1 MFSDTW
7 RFYKF
12 LVLLSVLQPFFTCPG
27 CSVKEDRDLCPCT
40 LVLEFP
46 DEDAERLQYGVT
58 VCLRGDS
65 DVEGGFSLCDTLLA
79 VRSASSASDET
90 SFGASNDDADS
101 LYDSCPN
108 VISGKLSFSYPV
120 PKGNLDLSIAYSE
133 NGFAGKLNASGR
145 WIEIEEGRPCPPI
158 WTYCE
163 KVSARADRV
172 TVPVRLHKNF
182 CRIDIQVRDVDGAE
196 FPFKLRV
203 RGNVNGYGLDG
214 KPARGDFLCDA
225 ERVET
230 EVAGTEPVLEGA
242 ESETVSEVAGSGHG
256 YAVTVPRQ
264 TDDSLILEIV
274 AGGGVAKSFAIG
286 NYIASSGYDWTS
298 ADLKDICLEI
308 DYARTVILFTID
320 KWTHSEQF
328 EVVI

>member
-1 MFSDTW
+1 MFSETW

-46 DEDAERLQYGVT
+46 REDAERLQDGVT
-58 VCLRGDS
+58 VCMRGYS
-65 DVEGGFSLCDTLLA
+65 DDVFSLCDTLLA
-79 VRSASSASDET
+79 GRVASSGVPDTVSD
-90 SFGASNDDADS
+90 
-101 LYDSCPN
+101 
-108 VISGKLSFSYPV
+108 KWSYSYVV
-120 PKGNLDLSIAYSE
+120 PKGDIDLAVAYSAD
-133 NGFAGKLNASGR
+133 GLAGELNSSGR
-145 WIEIEEGRPCPPI
+145 WIEIDEGRPCPSI
-158 WTYCE
+158 WTCCE

-182 CRIDIQVRDVDGAE
+182 CRIDIQVRDVDGEE

-214 KPARGDFLCDA
+214 KPARGAFLCDA
-225 ERVET
+225 ERSET
-230 EVAGTEPVLEGA
+230 EGSGPESDGDDSGTA
-242 ESETVSEVAGSGHG
+242 SENTGYGHG

-264 TDDSLILEIV
+264 TDDSMTLEIV
-274 AGGGVAKSFAIG
+274 TDDGAAKSFAIG
-286 NYIASSGYDWTS
+286 NYIAASGYDWTS

-308 DYARTVILFTID
+308 DYARTVISFTID

>member
-46 DEDAERLQYGVT
+46 REDAERLQEGVT
-58 VCLRGDS
+58 VCMRGYS
-65 DVEGGFSLCDTLLA
+65 DDGFSLCDTLLA
-79 VRSASSASDET
+79 GQPASGGASD
-90 SFGASNDDADS
+90 G
-101 LYDSCPN
+101 
-108 VISGKLSFSYPV
+108 ISYSYVV
-120 PKGNLDLSIAYSE
+120 PKGDIDLAVAYSAD
-133 NGFAGKLNASGR
+133 GLAGELNSSGK
-145 WIEIEEGRPCPPI
+145 WIEIDEGRPCPSI
-158 WTYCE
+158 WTCCE

-182 CRIDIQVRDVDGAE
+182 CRIDIQVRDVDGEE

-214 KPARGDFLCDA
+214 KPARGVFLCDA
-225 ERVET
+225 ESAET
-230 EVAGTEPVLEGA
+230 ESLGSGI
-242 ESETVSEVAGSGHG
+242 ESDGAGSGTASENTGYGHG

-274 AGGGVAKSFAIG
+274 TGDGVAKSFAIG

>member
-1 MFSDTW
+1 MFSETW

-46 DEDAERLQYGVT
+46 REDAERLHDGVT
-58 VCLRGDS
+58 VCMRGYS
-65 DVEGGFSLCDTLLA
+65 DDGFSLCDTLLA
-79 VRSASSASDET
+79 GQAASDGSPDT
-90 SFGASNDDADS
+90 
-101 LYDSCPN
+101 
-108 VISGKLSFSYPV
+108 ISDKGSYSYVV
-120 PKGNLDLSIAYSE
+120 PKGDIDLAVAYSAD
-133 NGFAGKLNASGR
+133 GLAGKLNSSGR
-145 WIEIEEGRPCPPI
+145 WIEIDEGRPCPSI
-158 WTYCE
+158 WTCCE

-182 CRIDIQVRDVDGAE
+182 CRIDIQVRDVDGEE

-214 KPARGDFLCDA
+214 KPARGAFLCDA
-225 ERVET
+225 ERSET
-230 EVAGTEPVLEGA
+230 EGSGTESDGDDSGTA
-242 ESETVSEVAGSGHG
+242 SESTGSRYG

-264 TDDSLILEIV
+264 TDDSLTLEIV
-274 AGGGVAKSFAIG
+274 TDDGVAKSFAIG
-286 NYIASSGYDWTS
+286 NYIAASGYDWTS
-298 ADLKDICLEI
+298 ADLNDICLEI
-308 DYARTVILFTID
+308 DYARTVI
-320 KWTHSEQF
+320 SF

>member
-1 MFSDTW
+1 MFSETW

-46 DEDAERLQYGVT
+46 GEDAERLQDGVT
-58 VCLRGDS
+58 VCMRGYSGGED
-65 DVEGGFSLCDTLLA
+65 GFSLCDTI
-79 VRSASSASDET
+79 STGQPASG
-90 SFGASNDDADS
+90 GAPDG
-101 LYDSCPN
+101 
-108 VISGKLSFSYPV
+108 VSYSYVV
-120 PKGNLDLSIAYSE
+120 PKGDIDLAVAYSAD
-133 NGFAGKLNASGR
+133 GLAGELNSSGK
-145 WIEIEEGRPCPPI
+145 WIEIDEGRPCPSI
-158 WTYCE
+158 WTCCE
-163 KVSARADRV
+163 KVSARSDRV

-182 CRIDIQVRDVDGAE
+182 CRIDIQVRDVDGEE

-214 KPARGDFLCDA
+214 KPARGAFLCDA
-225 ERVET
+225 ESAET
-230 EVAGTEPVLEGA
+230 EGSGFGTE
-242 ESETVSEVAGSGHG
+242 SEVSGSGTASENTGLGHG

-274 AGGGVAKSFAIG
+274 TCDGVAKSFAIG

-308 DYARTVILFTID
+308 DYARTVISFTID

>member
-1 MFSDTW
+1 MFSETW

-40 LVLEFP
+40 LVLEFHR
-46 DEDAERLQYGVT
+46 EDAERLQDGVT
-58 VCLRGDS
+58 VCMRGYS
-65 DVEGGFSLCDTLLA
+65 DDVFSLCDTLLA
-79 VRSASSASDET
+79 GRAASSGGPDTVS
-90 SFGASNDDADS
+90 
-101 LYDSCPN
+101 
-108 VISGKLSFSYPV
+108 VKWSYSYVV
-120 PKGNLDLSIAYSE
+120 PKGDIDLAVAYSAD
-133 NGFAGKLNASGR
+133 GLAGELNSSGR
-145 WIEIEEGRPCPPI
+145 WIEIDEGRPCPSI
-158 WTYCE
+158 WTCCE

-182 CRIDIQVRDVDGAE
+182 CRIDIQVRDVDGEE

-214 KPARGDFLCDA
+214 KPARGAFLCDA
-225 ERVET
+225 ERSET
-230 EVAGTEPVLEGA
+230 E
-242 ESETVSEVAGSGHG
+242 SAGSGHG

-274 AGGGVAKSFAIG
+274 TGDGVAKSFAIG

-308 DYARTVILFTID
+308 DYARTVISFTID

>member
-1 MFSDTW
+1 MFSETW

-40 LVLEFP
+40 LVLAFP
-46 DEDAERLQYGVT
+46 REDAERLQDGVT
-58 VCLRGDS
+58 VCMRGYS
-65 DVEGGFSLCDTLLA
+65 DDGFSLCDTLLA
-79 VRSASSASDET
+79 GQAASDGSPDT
-90 SFGASNDDADS
+90 
-101 LYDSCPN
+101 
-108 VISGKLSFSYPV
+108 ISDKGSYSYVV
-120 PKGNLDLSIAYSE
+120 PKGDIDLAVAYSAD
-133 NGFAGKLNASGR
+133 GLAGELNSSGR
-145 WIEIEEGRPCPPI
+145 WIEIDEGRPCPSI
-158 WTYCE
+158 WTCCE

-182 CRIDIQVRDVDGAE
+182 CRIDIQVRDVDGEE

-214 KPARGDFLCDA
+214 KPARGAFLCDA
-225 ERVET
+225 ERSET
-230 EVAGTEPVLEGA
+230 ESTGY
-242 ESETVSEVAGSGHG
+242 G

-264 TDDSLILEIV
+264 TDDSLTLEIV
-274 AGGGVAKSFAIG
+274 ISDGVAKSFAIG
-286 NYIASSGYDWTS
+286 NYIAASGYDWTS

-308 DYARTVILFTID
+308 DYARTVISFTID

>member
-1 MFSDTW
+1 MFSETW

-46 DEDAERLQYGVT
+46 GEDAEKLQEGVT
-58 VCLRGDS
+58 VCMRGYS
-65 DVEGGFSLCDTLLA
+65 DGDGLSLCDTLLA
-79 VRSASSASDET
+79 GQLASGGASD
-90 SFGASNDDADS
+90 G
-101 LYDSCPN
+101 
-108 VISGKLSFSYPV
+108 VSYSYVV
-120 PKGNLDLSIAYSE
+120 PKGDIDLAVAYSAD
-133 NGFAGKLNASGR
+133 GLAGELNSSGK
-145 WIEIEEGRPCPPI
+145 WIEIDEGRPCPSI
-158 WTYCE
+158 WTCCE

-182 CRIDIQVRDVDGAE
+182 CRIDIRVRDVDGEE

-214 KPARGDFLCDA
+214 KPARGAFLCDA
-225 ERVET
+225 ERSET
-230 EVAGTEPVLEGA
+230 EGSGTESDGDDSGTA
-242 ESETVSEVAGSGHG
+242 SESTGSGHG

-274 AGGGVAKSFAIG
+274 TGDGVAKSFAIG
-286 NYIASSGYDWTS
+286 NYIAASGYDWTS

-308 DYARTVILFTID
+308 DYARTVISFTID

>member
-1 MFSDTW
+1 MFSETW

-27 CSVKEDRDLCPCT
+27 CSVKEDRDLCPCI

-46 DEDAERLQYGVT
+46 REDAERLQDGVT
-58 VCLRGDS
+58 VCMRGYS
-65 DVEGGFSLCDTLLA
+65 DDGFSLCDTLLA
-79 VRSASSASDET
+79 GRTASSGGPD
-90 SFGASNDDADS
+90 
-101 LYDSCPN
+101 N
-108 VISGKLSFSYPV
+108 VSGKWSYSYVV
-120 PKGNLDLSIAYSE
+120 PKGDVDLAVSYSAD
-133 NGFAGKLNASGR
+133 GLAGKLNSSGR
-145 WIEIEEGRPCPPI
+145 WIEIDEGRPCPSI
-158 WTYCE
+158 WTCCE

-182 CRIDIQVRDVDGAE
+182 CRIDIQVRDVDGEE

-214 KPARGDFLCDA
+214 KPARGAFLCDA
-225 ERVET
+225 ERSET
-230 EVAGTEPVLEGA
+230 ESAGY
-242 ESETVSEVAGSGHG
+242 G

-264 TDDSLILEIV
+264 TDDSLTLEIV
-274 AGGGVAKSFAIG
+274 TGDGVAKSFAIG

-308 DYARTVILFTID
+308 DYARTVISFTID

>member
-1 MFSDTW
+1 MFSETW

-40 LVLEFP
+40 LVLEFHR
-46 DEDAERLQYGVT
+46 EDAERLQDGVT
-58 VCLRGDS
+58 VCMRGYS
-65 DVEGGFSLCDTLLA
+65 DAVFSLCDTLLA
-79 VRSASSASDET
+79 GRAASSGGPDTVS
-90 SFGASNDDADS
+90 
-101 LYDSCPN
+101 
-108 VISGKLSFSYPV
+108 VKWSYSYVV
-120 PKGNLDLSIAYSE
+120 PKGDIDLAVAYSAD
-133 NGFAGKLNASGR
+133 GLAGELNSSGR
-145 WIEIEEGRPCPPI
+145 WIEIDEGRPCPSI
-158 WTYCE
+158 WTCCE

-182 CRIDIQVRDVDGAE
+182 CRIDIQVRDVDGEE

-214 KPARGDFLCDA
+214 KPARGAFLCDA
-225 ERVET
+225 ERSET
-230 EVAGTEPVLEGA
+230 ESAGSGTESDGDDSGTA
-242 ESETVSEVAGSGHG
+242 SESTGYGHG

-274 AGGGVAKSFAIG
+274 TGDGVAKSFAIG
-286 NYIASSGYDWTS
+286 NYIAASGYDWTS

-308 DYARTVILFTID
+308 DYARTVVSFTID

>member
-1 MFSDTW
+1 MFSETW

-27 CSVKEDRDLCPCT
+27 CSVKEDRDLCPCA

-46 DEDAERLQYGVT
+46 REDAERLQDGVT
-58 VCLRGDS
+58 VCMRGYS
-65 DVEGGFSLCDTLLA
+65 DDVFSLCDTLLA
-79 VRSASSASDET
+79 GRAASSGGPDTISDN
-90 SFGASNDDADS
+90 G
-101 LYDSCPN
+101 
-108 VISGKLSFSYPV
+108 SYSYVV
-120 PKGNLDLSIAYSE
+120 PKGDIDLAVAYSAD
-133 NGFAGKLNASGR
+133 GLAGELNSSGR
-145 WIEIEEGRPCPPI
+145 WIEIDEGRPCPSI
-158 WTYCE
+158 WTCCE

-214 KPARGDFLCDA
+214 KPARGAFLCDA
-225 ERVET
+225 ERSET
-230 EVAGTEPVLEGA
+230 E
-242 ESETVSEVAGSGHG
+242 SAGSGHG

-264 TDDSLILEIV
+264 TDDSLTLEIV
-274 AGGGVAKSFAIG
+274 TGDGVAKSFAIG
-286 NYIASSGYDWTS
+286 NYIAASGYDWTS

-308 DYARTVILFTID
+308 DYARTVISFTID

>member
-1 MFSDTW
+1 MFSETW

-46 DEDAERLQYGVT
+46 REDEERLQDGVT
-58 VCLRGDS
+58 VCMRGYS
-65 DVEGGFSLCDTLLA
+65 DDGFSLCDTLLA
-79 VRSASSASDET
+79 GRAASSGGPDTVSD
-90 SFGASNDDADS
+90 
-101 LYDSCPN
+101 
-108 VISGKLSFSYPV
+108 KWSYSYVV
-120 PKGNLDLSIAYSE
+120 PKRDVDLAVAYSAD
-133 NGFAGKLNASGR
+133 GLAGELNSSGR
-145 WIEIEEGRPCPPI
+145 WIEIDEGRPCPSI
-158 WTYCE
+158 WTCCE

-182 CRIDIQVRDVDGAE
+182 CRIDIQIRDVDGEE

-214 KPARGDFLCDA
+214 KPARGAFLCDA
-225 ERVET
+225 ERSET
-230 EVAGTEPVLEGA
+230 ESAGSGTA
-242 ESETVSEVAGSGHG
+242 SESTGSGHG

-264 TDDSLILEIV
+264 TDDSLTLEIV
-274 AGGGVAKSFAIG
+274 TDDGVAKSFAIG
-286 NYIASSGYDWTS
+286 NYIAASGYDWTS

-308 DYARTVILFTID
+308 DYARTVISFTID

>member
-1 MFSDTW
+1 MFSETW

-46 DEDAERLQYGVT
+46 REDAERLQDGVT
-58 VCLRGDS
+58 VCMRGYS
-65 DVEGGFSLCDTLLA
+65 DDGFSLCDALLA
-79 VRSASSASDET
+79 GQAASDGGPDT
-90 SFGASNDDADS
+90 
-101 LYDSCPN
+101 
-108 VISGKLSFSYPV
+108 VSGKWSYSYVV
-120 PKGNLDLSIAYSE
+120 PKGDIDLAVAYSAD
-133 NGFAGKLNASGR
+133 GLAGELNSSGR
-145 WIEIEEGRPCPPI
+145 WIEIDEGRPCPSI
-158 WTYCE
+158 WTCCE

-214 KPARGDFLCDA
+214 KPARGAFLCDA
-225 ERVET
+225 ERSET
-230 EVAGTEPVLEGA
+230 ESAGSGTESDGDDSGTA
-242 ESETVSEVAGSGHG
+242 SESTGYGHG

-264 TDDSLILEIV
+264 TDDSMILEIV
-274 AGGGVAKSFAIG
+274 TGDGVAKSFAIG

-308 DYARTVILFTID
+308 DYARTVISFTID

>member
-40 LVLEFP
+40 LVLEFLG
-46 DEDAERLQYGVT
+46 EDAERLQDGVT
-58 VCLRGDS
+58 VCMRGYS
-65 DVEGGFSLCDTLLA
+65 DDGFSLCDTLLA
-79 VRSASSASDET
+79 GQPASG
-90 SFGASNDDADS
+90 GAPDG
-101 LYDSCPN
+101 
-108 VISGKLSFSYPV
+108 VSYSYVV
-120 PKGNLDLSIAYSE
+120 PKGDIDLAVAYSAD
-133 NGFAGKLNASGR
+133 GLAGELNSSGR
-145 WIEIEEGRPCPPI
+145 WIEIDEGRPCPSI
-158 WTYCE
+158 WTCCE

-172 TVPVRLHKNF
+172 TVPARLHKNF
-182 CRIDIQVRDVDGAE
+182 CRIDIQVRDVDGE
-196 FPFKLRV
+196 DFPFKLRV
-203 RGNVNGYGLDG
+203 GGNVNGYGLDG
-214 KPARGDFLCDA
+214 KPARGAFLCDA
-225 ERVET
+225 ESAET
-230 EVAGTEPVLEGA
+230 EGSGFGTE
-242 ESETVSEVAGSGHG
+242 SEVPGSGTASESTGSRHG

-264 TDDSLILEIV
+264 TDDSLTLEIV
-274 AGGGVAKSFAIG
+274 TGNGVAKSFAIG
-286 NYIASSGYDWTS
+286 NYIASSGYDWAS

>member
-1 MFSDTW
+1 MFSETW

-46 DEDAERLQYGVT
+46 REDAERLQDGVT
-58 VCLRGDS
+58 VCMRGYS
-65 DVEGGFSLCDTLLA
+65 DDAFSLCDTLLA
-79 VRSASSASDET
+79 GRAASSGGPDT
-90 SFGASNDDADS
+90 
-101 LYDSCPN
+101 
-108 VISGKLSFSYPV
+108 VSGKWSYSYVV
-120 PKGNLDLSIAYSE
+120 PKGDIDLAVAYSAD
-133 NGFAGKLNASGR
+133 GLAGELNSSGI
-145 WIEIEEGRPCPPI
+145 WIVIDDGRPCPSI
-158 WTYCE
+158 WTCCE

-182 CRIDIQVRDVDGAE
+182 CRIDIQVRDVDGEE

-214 KPARGDFLCDA
+214 KPARGAFLCDA
-225 ERVET
+225 ERSET
-230 EVAGTEPVLEGA
+230 ESTGY
-242 ESETVSEVAGSGHG
+242 G

-264 TDDSLILEIV
+264 TDDSLTLEIV
-274 AGGGVAKSFAIG
+274 TDDGVAKSFAIG
-286 NYIASSGYDWTS
+286 NYIAASGYDWTS

-308 DYARTVILFTID
+308 DYARTVISFTID

>member
-1 MFSDTW
+1 MFSETW

-46 DEDAERLQYGVT
+46 REDAERLQDGVT
-58 VCLRGDS
+58 VCMRGYS
-65 DVEGGFSLCDTLLA
+65 DDGFSLCDTPLA
-79 VRSASSASDET
+79 GQAASDGSPDT
-90 SFGASNDDADS
+90 VSDKG
-101 LYDSCPN
+101 
-108 VISGKLSFSYPV
+108 SYSYVV
-120 PKGNLDLSIAYSE
+120 PKGDIDLAVAYSAD
-133 NGFAGKLNASGR
+133 GLAGELNSSRR
-145 WIEIEEGRPCPPI
+145 WIEIDEGRPCPSI
-158 WTYCE
+158 WTCCE

-182 CRIDIQVRDVDGAE
+182 CRIDIQVRDVDGEE

-214 KPARGDFLCDA
+214 KPARGAFLCDA
-225 ERVET
+225 ERSET
-230 EVAGTEPVLEGA
+230 ESAGSGTESDGNDSGTA
-242 ESETVSEVAGSGHG
+242 SESTGSGHG

-274 AGGGVAKSFAIG
+274 TDDGVAKSFAIG

-308 DYARTVILFTID
+308 DYARTVISFTID

>member
-1 MFSDTW
+1 MFSETW

-27 CSVKEDRDLCPCT
+27 CSVKEDRDLCPCA

-46 DEDAERLQYGVT
+46 REDAERLQDGVT
-58 VCLRGDS
+58 VCMRGYS
-65 DVEGGFSLCDTLLA
+65 DDGFSLCDTLLA
-79 VRSASSASDET
+79 GQPASGRASD
-90 SFGASNDDADS
+90 
-101 LYDSCPN
+101 C
-108 VISGKLSFSYPV
+108 VSYSYVV
-120 PKGNLDLSIAYSE
+120 PKGDIDLAVAYSAD
-133 NGFAGKLNASGR
+133 GLAGELNSSGI
-145 WIEIEEGRPCPPI
+145 WIEIDEGRPCPSI
-158 WTYCE
+158 WTCCG
-163 KVSARADRV
+163 KVSARADMV

-182 CRIDIQVRDVDGAE
+182 CRIDIQVRDVDGEE

-214 KPARGDFLCDA
+214 KPALGAFLCDA
-225 ERVET
+225 ERSET
-230 EVAGTEPVLEGA
+230 ESAGSGTESDGDDSGA
-242 ESETVSEVAGSGHG
+242 ASESTGYGHG

-264 TDDSLILEIV
+264 TDDSLTLEIV
-274 AGGGVAKSFAIG
+274 TDDGVAKSFAIG
-286 NYIASSGYDWTS
+286 NYISASGYDWTS

-308 DYARTVILFTID
+308 DYARTVISFTID

>member
-1 MFSDTW
+1 MFSETW

-46 DEDAERLQYGVT
+46 GEDAERLHEGVT
-58 VCLRGDS
+58 VCMRGYS
-65 DVEGGFSLCDTLLA
+65 DGFSLCDTLA
-79 VRSASSASDET
+79 GQPV
-90 SFGASNDDADS
+90 
-101 LYDSCPN
+101 
-108 VISGKLSFSYPV
+108 SGRAPDGVSYSYVV
-120 PKGNLDLSIAYSE
+120 PKGDIDLAVAYSAD
-133 NGFAGKLNASGR
+133 GLAGELNSSGK
-145 WIEIEEGRPCPPI
+145 WIEIDEGRPCPSI
-158 WTYCE
+158 WTCCE

-182 CRIDIQVRDVDGAE
+182 CRIDIQVRDVDGE
-196 FPFKLRV
+196 DFPFKLRV

-214 KPARGDFLCDA
+214 KPARGAFLCDA
-225 ERVET
+225 ESAET
-230 EVAGTEPVLEGA
+230 EGTGFGTE
-242 ESETVSEVAGSGHG
+242 SEVPGSGTASESTVSGHG

-264 TDDSLILEIV
+264 TDDSLTLEIV
-274 AGGGVAKSFAIG
+274 TGDGVAKSFAIG
-286 NYIASSGYDWTS
+286 NYIAASGYDWAS

-308 DYARTVILFTID
+308 DYARTVISFTID

>member
-1 MFSDTW
+1 MFSETW

-46 DEDAERLQYGVT
+46 REDAERLQDGVT
-58 VCLRGDS
+58 VCMRGYS
-65 DVEGGFSLCDTLLA
+65 DDGFSLCDTLLA
-79 VRSASSASDET
+79 GQPASGGASD
-90 SFGASNDDADS
+90 G
-101 LYDSCPN
+101 
-108 VISGKLSFSYPV
+108 VSYSYVV
-120 PKGNLDLSIAYSE
+120 PKGDVDLAVAYSAD
-133 NGFAGKLNASGR
+133 GLAGELNSSGR
-145 WIEIEEGRPCPPI
+145 WIEIDEGRPCPSI
-158 WTYCE
+158 WTCCE

-182 CRIDIQVRDVDGAE
+182 CRIDIQVRDVDGEE

-214 KPARGDFLCDA
+214 KPARGAFLCDA
-225 ERVET
+225 ERSET
-230 EVAGTEPVLEGA
+230 ENTGSGTESDGDDSGTA
-242 ESETVSEVAGSGHG
+242 SESTGYGHG

-264 TDDSLILEIV
+264 TDDSLTLEIV
-274 AGGGVAKSFAIG
+274 TDDGVAKSFAIG
-286 NYIASSGYDWTS
+286 NYIAASGYDWTS

-308 DYARTVILFTID
+308 DYARTVISFTID

>member
-1 MFSDTW
+1 MFSETW

-46 DEDAERLQYGVT
+46 REDAERLQDGVT
-58 VCLRGDS
+58 VSMRGYS
-65 DVEGGFSLCDTLLA
+65 DDGFSLCDTLLA
-79 VRSASSASDET
+79 GQAASDGSPDT
-90 SFGASNDDADS
+90 
-101 LYDSCPN
+101 
-108 VISGKLSFSYPV
+108 ISDKGSYSYVV
-120 PKGNLDLSIAYSE
+120 PKGDIDLAVAYSAD
-133 NGFAGKLNASGR
+133 GLAGELNSSGR
-145 WIEIEEGRPCPPI
+145 WIEIDEGRPCPSI
-158 WTYCE
+158 WTCCE

-182 CRIDIQVRDVDGAE
+182 CRIDIQVRDVDGEE

-214 KPARGDFLCDA
+214 KPARGAFLCDA
-225 ERVET
+225 ERSET
-230 EVAGTEPVLEGA
+230 ESAGSGTESDGDDSGTA
-242 ESETVSEVAGSGHG
+242 SENAGSGHG

-264 TDDSLILEIV
+264 TDDSLTLEIV
-274 AGGGVAKSFAIG
+274 TGDGVAKSFAIG
-286 NYIASSGYDWTS
+286 NYIAASGYDWTS

-308 DYARTVILFTID
+308 DYARTVISFTID

>member
-1 MFSDTW
+1 MFSETW

-46 DEDAERLQYGVT
+46 REDAERLQDGVT
-58 VCLRGDS
+58 VCMRGYS
-65 DVEGGFSLCDTLLA
+65 DDVFSLCDTLLA
-79 VRSASSASDET
+79 GQAASDGSPDT
-90 SFGASNDDADS
+90 
-101 LYDSCPN
+101 
-108 VISGKLSFSYPV
+108 ISDKGSYSYVV
-120 PKGNLDLSIAYSE
+120 PKGDIDLAVAYSAD
-133 NGFAGKLNASGR
+133 GLAGELNSSGR
-145 WIEIEEGRPCPPI
+145 WIEIDEGRPCPSI
-158 WTYCE
+158 WTCCE

-182 CRIDIQVRDVDGAE
+182 CRIDIQVRDVDGEE

-214 KPARGDFLCDA
+214 KPARGTFLCDA
-225 ERVET
+225 ERSET
-230 EVAGTEPVLEGA
+230 ESAGSGTESDGDDSGTA
-242 ESETVSEVAGSGHG
+242 SESTGYGHG

-264 TDDSLILEIV
+264 TDDSLTLEIV
-274 AGGGVAKSFAIG
+274 TDDGVAKSFAIG
-286 NYIASSGYDWTS
+286 NYIAASGYDWTS

-308 DYARTVILFTID
+308 DYARTVISFTID

>member
-1 MFSDTW
+1 MRGYSD
-7 RFYKF
+7 
-12 LVLLSVLQPFFTCPG
+12 
-27 CSVKEDRDLCPCT
+27 
-40 LVLEFP
+40 
-46 DEDAERLQYGVT
+46 
-58 VCLRGDS
+58 GD
-65 DVEGGFSLCDTLLA
+65 GFSLCDTLLA
-79 VRSASSASDET
+79 GQLASGGASD
-90 SFGASNDDADS
+90 G
-101 LYDSCPN
+101 
-108 VISGKLSFSYPV
+108 VSYSYVV
-120 PKGNLDLSIAYSE
+120 PKGDIDLSVAYSAD
-133 NGFAGKLNASGR
+133 GLAGELNSSGK
-145 WIEIEEGRPCPPI
+145 WIEIDEGRPCPSI
-158 WTYCE
+158 WTCCE

-182 CRIDIQVRDVDGAE
+182 CRIDIQVRDVDGEE

-214 KPARGDFLCDA
+214 KPARGAFLCGA
-225 ERVET
+225 ERTET
-230 EVAGTEPVLEGA
+230 EGSGTESDGDDSGTA
-242 ESETVSEVAGSGHG
+242 SESTGYGYG

-264 TDDSLILEIV
+264 TDDSLTLEIV
-274 AGGGVAKSFAIG
+274 TGDGVAKSFAIG

>member
-1 MFSDTW
+1 MFSETW

-46 DEDAERLQYGVT
+46 GEDAERLQEGVT
-58 VCLRGDS
+58 VCMRGYSGGD
-65 DVEGGFSLCDTLLA
+65 GFSLCDTLLA
-79 VRSASSASDET
+79 GQPASGGASD
-90 SFGASNDDADS
+90 G
-101 LYDSCPN
+101 
-108 VISGKLSFSYPV
+108 VSYSYVV
-120 PKGNLDLSIAYSE
+120 PKGDIDLAVAYSAD
-133 NGFAGKLNASGR
+133 GLAGELNSSGR
-145 WIEIEEGRPCPPI
+145 WIEIDEGRPCPSI
-158 WTYCE
+158 WTCCE
-163 KVSARADRV
+163 KVSARVDRV

-182 CRIDIQVRDVDGAE
+182 CRIDIQVRDVDGEE

-214 KPARGDFLCDA
+214 KPARGAFLCDVKNA
-225 ERVET
+225 ET
-230 EVAGTEPVLEGA
+230 EGSGTE
-242 ESETVSEVAGSGHG
+242 SEVPGSGTASESTGSRHG

-274 AGGGVAKSFAIG
+274 TGDGVAKSFAIG
-286 NYIASSGYDWTS
+286 NYIASSGYDWAS

>member
-1 MFSDTW
+1 MFSETW

-46 DEDAERLQYGVT
+46 REDAERLQDGVT
-58 VCLRGDS
+58 VCMRGYS
-65 DVEGGFSLCDTLLA
+65 DDGFYLCDTLLA
-79 VRSASSASDET
+79 GRAASSGGPDT
-90 SFGASNDDADS
+90 
-101 LYDSCPN
+101 
-108 VISGKLSFSYPV
+108 VSGKWSYSYVV
-120 PKGNLDLSIAYSE
+120 PKGDIDLAVAYSAD
-133 NGFAGKLNASGR
+133 GLAGELNSSGI
-145 WIEIEEGRPCPPI
+145 WIEIDEGRPCPSI
-158 WTYCE
+158 WTCCE

-182 CRIDIQVRDVDGAE
+182 CRIDIQVRDVDGEE

-214 KPARGDFLCDA
+214 KPARGAFLCDA
-225 ERVET
+225 ERSET
-230 EVAGTEPVLEGA
+230 ESAGSGTESDGDDSGTA
-242 ESETVSEVAGSGHG
+242 SESTGSGHG

-264 TDDSLILEIV
+264 TDDSLTLEIV
-274 AGGGVAKSFAIG
+274 TGDGVAKSFAIG
-286 NYIASSGYDWTS
+286 NYIAASGYDWTS

-308 DYARTVILFTID
+308 DYARTVISFTID

>member
-1 MFSDTW
+1 MFSETW

-46 DEDAERLQYGVT
+46 REDAECLQNGVT
-58 VCLRGDS
+58 VCMRGYS
-65 DVEGGFSLCDTLLA
+65 DDGFSLCDTLLA
-79 VRSASSASDET
+79 GRAASSGGPDT
-90 SFGASNDDADS
+90 
-101 LYDSCPN
+101 
-108 VISGKLSFSYPV
+108 VSGKWSYSYVV
-120 PKGNLDLSIAYSE
+120 PKGDVDLAVAYSAD
-133 NGFAGKLNASGR
+133 GLAGELNSSGI
-145 WIEIEEGRPCPPI
+145 WIEIDEGRPCPTI
-158 WTYCE
+158 WTCCE

-182 CRIDIQVRDVDGAE
+182 CRIYIQVRDVDGEE

-214 KPARGDFLCDA
+214 KPARGAFICDA
-225 ERVET
+225 ERSET
-230 EVAGTEPVLEGA
+230 ESSGTESDGDDSGTA
-242 ESETVSEVAGSGHG
+242 SESTGYG

-264 TDDSLILEIV
+264 TDDSLTLEIV
-274 AGGGVAKSFAIG
+274 TGDGVAKSFAIG
-286 NYIASSGYDWTS
+286 NYIAASGYDWTS

-308 DYARTVILFTID
+308 DYARTVISFTID

>member
-1 MFSDTW
+1 MFSETW

-27 CSVKEDRDLCPCT
+27 CSVKEDRDLCPCA

-46 DEDAERLQYGVT
+46 REDAERLQDGVT
-58 VCLRGDS
+58 VCMRGYFG
-65 DVEGGFSLCDTLLA
+65 DVFSLCDTLLA
-79 VRSASSASDET
+79 GQTASSGGPDT
-90 SFGASNDDADS
+90 
-101 LYDSCPN
+101 
-108 VISGKLSFSYPV
+108 VSGKWSYSYVV
-120 PKGNLDLSIAYSE
+120 PKGEVDLAVAYSAD
-133 NGFAGKLNASGR
+133 GLAGELNSSGR
-145 WIEIEEGRPCPPI
+145 WIEIDEGRPCPSI
-158 WTYCE
+158 WTCCE

-182 CRIDIQVRDVDGAE
+182 CRIDIQVRDVDGEE

-225 ERVET
+225 ERSET
-230 EVAGTEPVLEGA
+230 ESAGSGTESDGDDSGTA
-242 ESETVSEVAGSGHG
+242 SESTGYGHG

-264 TDDSLILEIV
+264 TDDSLTLEIV
-274 AGGGVAKSFAIG
+274 TDDGVAKSFAIG
-286 NYIASSGYDWTS
+286 NYIAASGYDWTS

-308 DYARTVILFTID
+308 DYARTVISFTID

>member
-1 MFSDTW
+1 MFSETW

-27 CSVKEDRDLCPCT
+27 CSVKEDRDLCPCA

-46 DEDAERLQYGVT
+46 REDAERLRDGVT
-58 VCLRGDS
+58 VCMRGYS
-65 DVEGGFSLCDTLLA
+65 DDVFSLCDTLLA
-79 VRSASSASDET
+79 GRAASSGGLDT
-90 SFGASNDDADS
+90 
-101 LYDSCPN
+101 
-108 VISGKLSFSYPV
+108 VSGKWSYSYVV
-120 PKGNLDLSIAYSE
+120 PKGDIDLAVAYSAD
-133 NGFAGKLNASGR
+133 GLAGELNSSGR
-145 WIEIEEGRPCPPI
+145 WIEIDEGRPCPSI
-158 WTYCE
+158 WTCCE

-182 CRIDIQVRDVDGAE
+182 CRIDIQVRDVDGEE

-214 KPARGDFLCDA
+214 RPARGAFLCDA
-225 ERVET
+225 ERSET
-230 EVAGTEPVLEGA
+230 E
-242 ESETVSEVAGSGHG
+242 SAGSGHG

-274 AGGGVAKSFAIG
+274 TGDGVAKSFAIG

-308 DYARTVILFTID
+308 DYARTVISFTID

>member
-1 MFSDTW
+1 MFSETW

-27 CSVKEDRDLCPCT
+27 CSVKEDRDLCPCA

-46 DEDAERLQYGVT
+46 RADAERLQDGVT
-58 VCLRGDS
+58 VCMRGYS
-65 DVEGGFSLCDTLLA
+65 DDVFSLCDTLLA
-79 VRSASSASDET
+79 GQAASSGGPDT
-90 SFGASNDDADS
+90 
-101 LYDSCPN
+101 
-108 VISGKLSFSYPV
+108 VSGKWSYSYVV
-120 PKGNLDLSIAYSE
+120 PKGDIDLAVAYSAD
-133 NGFAGKLNASGR
+133 GLAGELNSSGI
-145 WIEIEEGRPCPPI
+145 WIEIDEGRPCPSI
-158 WTYCE
+158 WTCCE

-182 CRIDIQVRDVDGAE
+182 CRIDIQVRDVDGEE

-214 KPARGDFLCDA
+214 KPARGAFLCDA
-225 ERVET
+225 ERSET
-230 EVAGTEPVLEGA
+230 EGSGTA
-242 ESETVSEVAGSGHG
+242 SESTGYGHG

-264 TDDSLILEIV
+264 TDDSLTLEIV
-274 AGGGVAKSFAIG
+274 TDDGVAKSFAIG
-286 NYIASSGYDWTS
+286 NYIAASGYDWTS

-308 DYARTVILFTID
+308 DYARTVISFTID

>member
-1 MFSDTW
+1 MFSETW

-46 DEDAERLQYGVT
+46 GEDAERLQEGVT
-58 VCLRGDS
+58 VCMRGYS
-65 DVEGGFSLCDTLLA
+65 DGDGFSLCDTISTGQ
-79 VRSASSASDET
+79 SASGGVSD
-90 SFGASNDDADS
+90 G
-101 LYDSCPN
+101 
-108 VISGKLSFSYPV
+108 VSYSYVV
-120 PKGNLDLSIAYSE
+120 PKGDIDLAVAYSAD
-133 NGFAGKLNASGR
+133 GLAGELNSSGK
-145 WIEIEEGRPCPPI
+145 WIEIDERRPCPSI
-158 WTYCE
+158 WTCCE

-182 CRIDIQVRDVDGAE
+182 CRIDIQVRDVDGEE

-214 KPARGDFLCDA
+214 KPARGAFLCDA
-225 ERVET
+225 ESAET
-230 EVAGTEPVLEGA
+230 EGSGTE
-242 ESETVSEVAGSGHG
+242 SEVPGSGTASENTGSGHG

-274 AGGGVAKSFAIG
+274 TGDGVAKSFAIG

-308 DYARTVILFTID
+308 DYARTVISFTID

>member
-1 MFSDTW
+1 MFSETL

-46 DEDAERLQYGVT
+46 REDAERLQDGVT
-58 VCLRGDS
+58 VCMRGYS
-65 DVEGGFSLCDTLLA
+65 DDGFSLCDTLLA
-79 VRSASSASDET
+79 GQPASGGASD
-90 SFGASNDDADS
+90 G
-101 LYDSCPN
+101 
-108 VISGKLSFSYPV
+108 VSYSYVV
-120 PKGNLDLSIAYSE
+120 PKGDVDLAVAYSAD
-133 NGFAGKLNASGR
+133 GLAGELNSSGR
-145 WIEIEEGRPCPPI
+145 WIEIDEGRPCPSI
-158 WTYCE
+158 WTCCE

-182 CRIDIQVRDVDGAE
+182 CRIDIQVRDVDGEE

-214 KPARGDFLCDA
+214 KPARGAFLCDA
-225 ERVET
+225 ERSET
-230 EVAGTEPVLEGA
+230 ENTGSGTESDGDDSGTA
-242 ESETVSEVAGSGHG
+242 SESTGYGHG

-264 TDDSLILEIV
+264 TDDSLTLEIV
-274 AGGGVAKSFAIG
+274 TDDGVAKSFAIG
-286 NYIASSGYDWTS
+286 NYIAASGYDWTS

-308 DYARTVILFTID
+308 DYARTVISFTIY

>member
-1 MFSDTW
+1 MFSETW

-46 DEDAERLQYGVT
+46 REDAERLQDGVT
-58 VCLRGDS
+58 VCMRGYS
-65 DVEGGFSLCDTLLA
+65 DDVFSLCDTLLA
-79 VRSASSASDET
+79 GRAASSGGPDT
-90 SFGASNDDADS
+90 
-101 LYDSCPN
+101 
-108 VISGKLSFSYPV
+108 VSGKWSYSYVV
-120 PKGNLDLSIAYSE
+120 PKGDIDLAVAYSAD
-133 NGFAGKLNASGR
+133 GLAGKLNSSGR
-145 WIEIEEGRPCPPI
+145 WIEIDEGRPCPSI
-158 WTYCE
+158 WTCCE

-182 CRIDIQVRDVDGAE
+182 CRIDIQVRDVDGEE

-214 KPARGDFLCDA
+214 KPARGAFLCDA
-225 ERVET
+225 ERSET
-230 EVAGTEPVLEGA
+230 ESA
-242 ESETVSEVAGSGHG
+242 GHG

-264 TDDSLILEIV
+264 TDDSLTLEIV
-274 AGGGVAKSFAIG
+274 TGDGVAKSFAIG
-286 NYIASSGYDWTS
+286 NYIAASGYDWTS

-308 DYARTVILFTID
+308 DYARTVISFTID

>member
-1 MFSDTW
+1 MFSETW

-46 DEDAERLQYGVT
+46 REDAERLQDGVT
-58 VCLRGDS
+58 VCMRGYS
-65 DVEGGFSLCDTLLA
+65 DDGFSLCDTLLA
-79 VRSASSASDET
+79 GRSASSGGLDTVSD
-90 SFGASNDDADS
+90 
-101 LYDSCPN
+101 
-108 VISGKLSFSYPV
+108 KWSYSYVV
-120 PKGNLDLSIAYSE
+120 PKGDIDLAVAYSAD
-133 NGFAGKLNASGR
+133 GLAGELNSSGI
-145 WIEIEEGRPCPPI
+145 WIEIDEGRPCPSI
-158 WTYCE
+158 WTCCE

-214 KPARGDFLCDA
+214 KPARGAFLCDA
-225 ERVET
+225 ERSET
-230 EVAGTEPVLEGA
+230 EGSGTA
-242 ESETVSEVAGSGHG
+242 SESTGYGHG

-264 TDDSLILEIV
+264 TDDSLTLEIV
-274 AGGGVAKSFAIG
+274 TDDGVAKSFAIG
-286 NYIASSGYDWTS
+286 NYIAASGYDWTS

-308 DYARTVILFTID
+308 DYARTVISFTID

>member
-1 MFSDTW
+1 MFSETW

-46 DEDAERLQYGVT
+46 SEDAERLQDGVT
-58 VCLRGDS
+58 VCMRGYS
-65 DVEGGFSLCDTLLA
+65 DDGFSLCDTLLA
-79 VRSASSASDET
+79 GRAASSGGPDT
-90 SFGASNDDADS
+90 
-101 LYDSCPN
+101 
-108 VISGKLSFSYPV
+108 VSGKWSYSYVV
-120 PKGNLDLSIAYSE
+120 PKGEVDLAVAYSAD
-133 NGFAGKLNASGR
+133 GLAGELNSSGR
-145 WIEIEEGRPCPPI
+145 WIEIDEGRPCPSI
-158 WTYCE
+158 WTCCE

-182 CRIDIQVRDVDGAE
+182 CRIDIQVRDVDGEE

-214 KPARGDFLCDA
+214 KPARGAFLCDA
-225 ERVET
+225 ERSET
-230 EVAGTEPVLEGA
+230 ESAGY
-242 ESETVSEVAGSGHG
+242 G
-256 YAVTVPRQ
+256 YAVSVPRQ
-264 TDDSLILEIV
+264 TDDSLTLEIV
-274 AGGGVAKSFAIG
+274 TDDGVAKSFAIG
-286 NYIASSGYDWTS
+286 NYIAASGYDWTS

-308 DYARTVILFTID
+308 DYARTVISFTID

>member
-1 MFSDTW
+1 MFSETW

-46 DEDAERLQYGVT
+46 NEDAERLQDGVT
-58 VCLRGDS
+58 VCMRGYS
-65 DVEGGFSLCDTLLA
+65 DDGFSLCDTLLA
-79 VRSASSASDET
+79 GQAASSGGLDT
-90 SFGASNDDADS
+90 
-101 LYDSCPN
+101 
-108 VISGKLSFSYPV
+108 VSGKGAYSYVV
-120 PKGNLDLSIAYSE
+120 PKGDIDLAVAYSAD
-133 NGFAGKLNASGR
+133 GLAGELNSSGR
-145 WIEIEEGRPCPPI
+145 WIEIDEGRPCPSI
-158 WTYCE
+158 WTCCE

-182 CRIDIQVRDVDGAE
+182 CRIDIQVRDVDGE
-196 FPFKLRV
+196 KFPFKLRV

-214 KPARGDFLCDA
+214 KPARGAFLCDA
-225 ERVET
+225 ERSET
-230 EVAGTEPVLEGA
+230 ESAGSGTESDGDDSGTA
-242 ESETVSEVAGSGHG
+242 SESTGYGHG

-264 TDDSLILEIV
+264 TDDSLTLEIV
-274 AGGGVAKSFAIG
+274 TGDGVAKSFAIG
-286 NYIASSGYDWTS
+286 NYIAASGYDWTS

-308 DYARTVILFTID
+308 DYARTVISFTID

>member
-1 MFSDTW
+1 MFSETW

-46 DEDAERLQYGVT
+46 REDADCLQDGVT
-58 VCLRGDS
+58 VCMRGYS
-65 DVEGGFSLCDTLLA
+65 DDGFSLCDTLLA
-79 VRSASSASDET
+79 GQAASD
-90 SFGASNDDADS
+90 GS
-101 LYDSCPN
+101 LDT
-108 VISGKLSFSYPV
+108 ISDKWSYSYVV
-120 PKGNLDLSIAYSE
+120 PKGDIDLAVAYSAD
-133 NGFAGKLNASGR
+133 GLAGELNSSGK
-145 WIEIEEGRPCPPI
+145 WIEIDEGRPCPSI
-158 WTYCE
+158 WTCCE

-182 CRIDIQVRDVDGAE
+182 CRIDIQVRDVDGEE

-214 KPARGDFLCDA
+214 KPARGAFLCDA
-225 ERVET
+225 ERAET
-230 EVAGTEPVLEGA
+230 EGSGFGTE
-242 ESETVSEVAGSGHG
+242 SEVPGSGYG

-264 TDDSLILEIV
+264 TDDSLILEV
-274 AGGGVAKSFAIG
+274 VTGDGVSKSFAIG

>member
-1 MFSDTW
+1 MFSETW

-46 DEDAERLQYGVT
+46 REDAERLQDGVT
-58 VCLRGDS
+58 VCMRGCS
-65 DVEGGFSLCDTLLA
+65 DDGFSLCDTLLA
-79 VRSASSASDET
+79 GRAASSGGPDTVSD
-90 SFGASNDDADS
+90 
-101 LYDSCPN
+101 
-108 VISGKLSFSYPV
+108 KWSYSYVV
-120 PKGNLDLSIAYSE
+120 PKGDIDMAVAYSAD
-133 NGFAGKLNASGR
+133 GLAGELNSSGR
-145 WIEIEEGRPCPPI
+145 WMEIDEGRPCPSI
-158 WTYCE
+158 WTCCE

-172 TVPVRLHKNF
+172 IVPVRLHKNF
-182 CRIDIQVRDVDGAE
+182 CRIDIQVRDVDGEE

-214 KPARGDFLCDA
+214 KPALGAFLCDA
-225 ERVET
+225 ERSET
-230 EVAGTEPVLEGA
+230 ESAGY
-242 ESETVSEVAGSGHG
+242 G

-264 TDDSLILEIV
+264 TDDSLTLEIV
-274 AGGGVAKSFAIG
+274 TDDGVAKSFAIG
-286 NYIASSGYDWTS
+286 NYIAASGYDWTS

-308 DYARTVILFTID
+308 DYARTVISFTID

>member
-46 DEDAERLQYGVT
+46 GEDAERLQDGVT
-58 VCLRGDS
+58 VCMRGYS
-65 DVEGGFSLCDTLLA
+65 DGDGFSLCDTLLA
-79 VRSASSASDET
+79 GRAASGGASDGVSYSYVVPKEDIDLAVAY
-90 SFGASNDDADS
+90 SADGLAGELNS
-101 LYDSCPN
+101 
-108 VISGKLSFSYPV
+108 SGK
-120 PKGNLDLSIAYSE
+120 
-133 NGFAGKLNASGR
+133 
-145 WIEIEEGRPCPPI
+145 WIEIDEGRPCPSI
-158 WTYCE
+158 WTCCE
-163 KVSARADRV
+163 KVSAMADRV

-182 CRIDIQVRDVDGAE
+182 CRIDIQVRDVDGEE

-214 KPARGDFLCDA
+214 KPARGAFLCDA
-225 ERVET
+225 ERSET
-230 EVAGTEPVLEGA
+230 EGSGFGTE
-242 ESETVSEVAGSGHG
+242 SEVPGSGTASESTGSKHG

-264 TDDSLILEIV
+264 TDDSLTLEIV
-274 AGGGVAKSFAIG
+274 TDDGVAKSFAIG